1 MIGRRSA
8 AGNDRELRCKSNMM
22 SDDETQAE
30 SRTTGPRSSDRPT
43 LKTIARLAGLGVTTV
58 SRALHDAPDIGEE
71 TKARVRLL
79 AESLGYQPNRAGVR
93 LRTGR
98 SHVIALV
105 LATES
110 EELGINSQLIYGI
123 SEVLSK
129 TTYQLVVMLHD
140 PAGDPLGPVRNIV
153 EAGAADGIL
162 FARIEPHDARVRF
175 LMERG
180 VPFVTHGRTDMGVEH
195 PYFDF
200 DNDAYAESAVRR
212 LASLGRRRLTL
223 VAPPLH
229 LSYARHMTA
238 GFSRGVLALGL
249 AQMPM
254 ETINTDSPHE
264 LIQAEVSRLT
274 ANGERPDGFV
284 CGSAV
289 AALAVTAGAEAAGLV
304 LGRDFDVVVKESSNL
319 FRKFRPAIETAH
331 EDFRAAGR
339 WLAETIVGRVE
350 GSVGVGAHFLDVPRL
365 APLRRAEEKVTADGY

>member
-1 MIGRRSA
+1 MGGA
-8 AGNDRELRCKSNMM
+8 ARPVGTGNLRCNSNMM
-22 SDDETQAE
+22 SDDETRME
-30 SRTTGPRSSDRPT
+30 SGVPRPRSSGRPT
-43 LKTIARLAGLGVTTV
+43 LKTIASLAGLGVTTV

-71 TKARVRLL
+71 TKARVRQL
-79 AESLGYQPNRAGVR
+79 ADSLGYQPNRAGVR

-123 SEVLSK
+123 SEVLSA

-140 PAGDPLGPVRNIV
+140 PAADPLAPIRDIV

-162 FARIEPHDARVRF
+162 FARIEPDDARVRF
-175 LMERG
+175 LTERG
-180 VPFVTHGRTDMGVEH
+180 VPFATHGRTDMGIEH

-200 DNDAYAESAVRR
+200 DNEAYAESAVRR
-212 LASLGRRRLTL
+212 LASLGRRRLAL
-223 VAPPLH
+223 LAPPPH
-229 LSYARHMTA
+229 LTYARHMAA
-238 GFSRGVLALGL
+238 GFSRGVKLLGL
-249 AQMPM
+249 DQFALDSVD
-254 ETINTDSPHE
+254 TDVPHE
-264 LIQAEVSRLT
+264 LIQAEVFRLMKDG
-274 ANGERPDGFV
+274 NRPDGFV

-289 AALAVTAGAEAAGLV
+289 AALAATAGAEASGLV

-339 WLAETIVGRVE
+339 WLAEAIVGRVE
-350 GSVGVGAHFLDVPRL
+350 GTQDGSIHFLDVPRL
-365 APLRRAEEKVTADGY
+365 GLSQAKDLAIASGTR

>member
-1 MIGRRSA
+1 
-8 AGNDRELRCKSNMM
+8 MM
-22 SDDETQAE
+22 SDDETHVE
-30 SRTTGPRSSDRPT
+30 GPAIGSRSSDRPT

-79 AESLGYQPNRAGVR
+79 ADSLGYQPNRAGVR

-123 SEVLSK
+123 SEVLSV
-129 TTYQLVVMLHD
+129 TAYQLVVMLHD
-140 PAGDPLGPVRNIV
+140 PAGDPLGPVRNII

-162 FARIEPHDARVRF
+162 FARIEPQDARVRF
-175 LMERG
+175 LTERG
-180 VPFVTHGRTDMGVEH
+180 VPFATHGRTDMGIEH

-212 LASLGRRRLTL
+212 LAGLGRSRLTL

-229 LSYARHMTA
+229 LSYARHMTT
-238 GFSRGVLALGL
+238 GFYRGVASLALDRIPL
-249 AQMPM
+249 D
-254 ETINTDSPHE
+254 TINTDSPHE
-264 LIQAEVSRLT
+264 LIQAEVSRLI
-274 ANGERPDGFV
+274 GSGQRPDGFV

-339 WLAETIVGRVE
+339 WLAKAIVGRIE
-350 GSVGVGAHFLDVPRL
+350 GTADAGIHFLDVPRL
-365 APLRRAEEKVTADGY
+365 AALNPAEEEVAAVAV

>member
-1 MIGRRSA
+1 MGGA
-8 AGNDRELRCKSNMM
+8 ALPVTTGNLRCNCNMM
-22 SDDETQAE
+22 SEDETRVENA
-30 SRTTGPRSSDRPT
+30 TPRSHPPDRPT

-58 SRALHDAPDIGEE
+58 SRALHDAPDIGED

-79 AESLGYQPNRAGVR
+79 ADSLGYQPNRAGVR

-105 LATES
+105 LATEA

-123 SEVLSK
+123 SEVLSA
-129 TTYQLVVMLHD
+129 TTYQLVVMMHD
-140 PAGDPLGPVRNIV
+140 PASDPLGPIRNIV

-162 FARIEPHDARVRF
+162 FARIEPDDARVRF
-175 LMERG
+175 LIERG
-180 VPFVTHGRTDMGVEH
+180 VPFVTHGRTDMGIEH

-212 LASLGRRRLTL
+212 LASLGRRRLAL
-223 VAPPLH
+223 LAPPLH
-229 LSYARHMTA
+229 LTYARHMTA
-238 GFSRGVLALGL
+238 GFRRGIAALGL
-249 AQMPM
+249 
-254 ETINTDSPHE
+254 ERILVDTIDTDSPHE
-264 LIQAEVSRLT
+264 HIQAEVSHLIKS
-274 ANGERPDGFV
+274 GERPDGFV
-284 CGSAV
+284 CGSAM

-339 WLAETIVGRVE
+339 WLAEAIVGRIE
-350 GSVGVGAHFLDVPRL
+350 GTADVGAHFLDVPRL
-365 APLRRAEEKVTADGY
+365 TVPERMKERVVASTI

>member
-1 MIGRRSA
+1 
-8 AGNDRELRCKSNMM
+8 MM
-22 SDDETQAE
+22 SDDETHTE
-30 SRTTGPRSSDRPT
+30 SRPTGPRSSDRPT

-110 EELGINSQLIYGI
+110 EELGINSQLIYGL
-123 SEVLSK
+123 SEILSA
-129 TTYQLVVMLHD
+129 TAYQLVVMLHD
-140 PAGDPLGPVRNIV
+140 PASDPLGPIRNIV

-162 FARIEPHDARVRF
+162 FARIEPDDARVRF
-175 LMERG
+175 LDERG
-180 VPFVTHGRTDMGVEH
+180 VPFVTHGRTAIGIDH

-200 DNDAYAESAVRR
+200 DNDAYAEAAVRR
-212 LASLGRRRLTL
+212 LASLGRRRLML
-223 VAPPLH
+223 LPPPAH
-229 LSYARHMTA
+229 LTYARHMVE
-238 GFSRGVLALGL
+238 GFYRGIKLLGL
-249 AQMPM
+249 NEIPAGAVD
-254 ETINTDSPHE
+254 TDSPHE
-264 LIQAEVSRLT
+264 LIQAEVSRIIES
-274 ANGERPDGFV
+274 GRRPDGFV
-284 CGSAV
+284 CGSAM
-289 AALAVTAGAEAAGLV
+289 AALAATAGAEALGYV

-339 WLAETIVGRVE
+339 WLAQAIVGRIE
-350 GSVGVGAHFLDVPRL
+350 GTVAPGDHFLDVPRL
-365 APLRRAEEKVTADGY
+365 EAPQPTQAKLAGANV

>member
-1 MIGRRSA
+1 MRP
-8 AGNDRELRCKSNMM
+8 
-22 SDDETQAE
+22 DETTDESPAAE
-30 SRTTGPRSSDRPT
+30 PRSVGRPT

-79 AESLGYQPNRAGVR
+79 AASLGYQPNRAGVR

-123 SEVLSK
+123 SEVLSA
-129 TTYQLVVMLHD
+129 TAYQLVVMLHD

-162 FARIEPHDARVRF
+162 FARIEPEDERVRF
-175 LMERG
+175 LVERG
-180 VPFVTHGRTDMGVEH
+180 MPFVTHGRTDMGIEH

-212 LASLGRRRLTL
+212 LAALGRRRLAL

-229 LSYARHMTA
+229 LSYARHMIA
-238 GFSRGVLALGL
+238 GFCRGIDGLGL
-249 AQMPM
+249 VRIPLDAV
-254 ETINTDSPHE
+254 TTDSPHE
-264 LIQAEVSRLT
+264 LIQAQVSRLVDRG
-274 ANGERPDGFV
+274 ARPDGFV

-289 AALAVTAGAEAAGLV
+289 AALAVTAGAEARGLV

-331 EDFRAAGR
+331 EDFRSAGR
-339 WLAETIVGRVE
+339 WLAQAIVGRIE
-350 GSVGVGAHFLDVPRL
+350 GTVDAGAHFLDVPRL
-365 APLRRAEEKVTADGY
+365 EDLAVPRDKAVAADI

>member
-1 MIGRRSA
+1 
-8 AGNDRELRCKSNMM
+8 M
-22 SDDETQAE
+22 SDDETRAD
-30 SRTTGPRSSDRPT
+30 TPRIGVRSANRPT

-79 AESLGYQPNRAGVR
+79 AEGLGYQPNRAGVR

-123 SEVLSK
+123 SEVLSA

-140 PAGDPLGPVRNIV
+140 PASNPLGPIRNIV
-153 EAGAADGIL
+153 EAGTADGIL
-162 FARIEPHDARVRF
+162 FARIEPDDARVRF
-175 LMERG
+175 LTERG
-180 VPFVTHGRTDMGVEH
+180 VPFVTHGRTDMGIEH

-200 DNDAYAESAVRR
+200 DNDAYAEAAVRR
-212 LASLGRRRLTL
+212 LASLGRRRLML
-223 VAPPLH
+223 LPPPPH
-229 LSYARHMTA
+229 LTYAHHMAA
-238 GFSRGVLALGL
+238 GFHRGTTLMNLDEVPIGAVD
-249 AQMPM
+249 
-254 ETINTDSPHE
+254 TDSPHE
-264 LIQAEVSRLT
+264 LIQAEVSRLIES
-274 ANGERPDGFV
+274 GKRPDGFV
-284 CGSAV
+284 CGSAM
-289 AALAVTAGAEAAGLV
+289 AALAVTAGAEALGYV

-339 WLAETIVGRVE
+339 WLAEAIVARIE
-350 GSVGVGAHFLDVPRL
+350 GAADADIHFLDVPRL
-365 APLRRAEEKVTADGY
+365 AAVKQAKKTTATDA

>member
-1 MIGRRSA
+1 MSHDETRIESA
-8 AGNDRELRCKSNMM
+8 AE
-22 SDDETQAE
+22 Q
-30 SRTTGPRSSDRPT
+30 PRSSVRPT

-71 TKARVRLL
+71 TKARVRQL
-79 AESLGYQPNRAGVR
+79 AQSLGYQPNRAGVR

-123 SEVLSK
+123 SEVLTATS
-129 TTYQLVVMLHD
+129 YQLVVMLHD
-140 PAGDPLGPVRNIV
+140 PAADPLGPIRNIV

-162 FARIEPHDARVRF
+162 FARIEPRDARVRF
-175 LMERG
+175 LTEHG
-180 VPFVTHGRTDMGVEH
+180 VPFVTHGRTDMSIEH

-212 LASLGRRRLTL
+212 LASLGRRRLAL
-223 VAPPLH
+223 LAPPLH
-229 LSYARHMTA
+229 LTYALHMTA
-238 GFSRGVLALGL
+238 GFHRGIVALGL
-249 AQMPM
+249 
-254 ETINTDSPHE
+254 ERISVDTIDTDSPHE
-264 LIQAEVSRLT
+264 LIQADVFRLIESGT
-274 ANGERPDGFV
+274 RPDGFV

-304 LGRDFDVVVKESSNL
+304 LGCDFDVVVKESSNL

-339 WLAETIVGRVE
+339 WLAKTIVDRIE
-350 GSVGVGAHFLDVPRL
+350 GTADASVHFLDVPRL
-365 APLRRAEEKVTADGY
+365 AVPEQRETVVAGGA